1 MYIQLL
7 GYLTEIYQNQYKN
20 VESISIVIPFV
31 FYHGEKEW
39 KLGNRFLD
47 QFVLTNQEIDIL
59 KEFMPNFKIDLFDL
73 KTIELKDK
81 LESIIF

>member
-7 GYLTEIYQNQYKN
+7 GYLTEIYQNQCKN

-31 FYHGEKEW
+31 FYQGEKEW

>member
-1 MYIQLL
+1 M
-7 GYLTEIYQNQYKN
+7 YQNQYKN
-20 VESISIVIPFV
+20 VESIFIVIPFV

-81 LESIIF
+81 LESIIFKSL

>member
-1 MYIQLL
+1 M
-7 GYLTEIYQNQYKN
+7 YQNQCKN

-31 FYHGEKEW
+31 FYQGEKEW

-81 LESIIF
+81 LESITF

>member
-1 MYIQLL
+1 M
-7 GYLTEIYQNQYKN
+7 YQNQYKN

-47 QFVLTNQEIDIL
+47 QFVLT
-59 KEFMPNFKIDLFDL
+59 DLV
-73 KTIELKDK
+73 T
-81 LESIIF
+81 

>member
-1 MYIQLL
+1 M
-7 GYLTEIYQNQYKN
+7 YQNQCKN

-31 FYHGEKEW
+31 FYQGEKEW